1 MHHALCPA
9 TAESPCF
16 MVYQAH
22 AAAYS
27 FLVLPEN
34 AEHWWCQHYDC
45 KCTVVTCSW
54 QGPIVPYCLRI
65 QNVHIPLSII
75 EVLVVHSQQPFSMYC
90 HQYIVTSQ
98 GL

>member
-54 QGPIVPYCLRI
+54 QGPIAILYEDTKRAYTP
-65 QNVHIPLSII
+65 H
-75 EVLVVHSQQPFSMYC
+75 H
-90 HQYIVTSQ
+90 
-98 GL
+98 